1 MTADRRAQMA
11 ADQRKSAQKSAEIS
25 VHLGVVL
32 IGHGSP
38 ALDCPPQLIGELM
51 SIEWRADHGSHGHHD
66 LEGRAAARPGEE
78 ALRRRAGELDAAIR
92 NWPRRADNDPY
103 KRGLEQLAD
112 ALRPL
117 LPTDRFAVGYNEFCR
132 PSIAE
137 AIAQVIAAGATRVL
151 VIPTMLTPGGVHS
164 EVDIPRALE
173 EVRRAHPAV
182 AIEYVWPFDLNAVA
196 ALLASHLTPLLTS
209 ADRCGK
215 MSNL

>member
-1 MTADRRAQMA
+1 MS
-11 ADQRKSAQKSAEIS
+11 ADQP
-25 VHLGVVL
+25 GVVL

-51 SIEWRADHGSHGHHD
+51 SLEWRADHGSHGHHG
-66 LEGRAAARPGEE
+66 LEGRAA
-78 ALRRRAGELDAAIR
+78 ELDAAIR

-117 LPTDRFAVGYNEFCR
+117 LPTDRFAIGYNEFCR

-137 AIAQVIAAGATRVL
+137 AIEQVIGAGASRIL

-196 ALLASHLTPLLTS
+196 ALLASHLARAAQAPSTV
-209 ADRCGK
+209 G
-215 MSNL
+215 